1 MVRRQEHEHDDD
13 NPNAKGSARGASAGL
28 PLLARNA
35 ALRRPDS
42 IRVVPY
48 LWPKGRFAFT
58 RATSVSWTRAILP
71 SRRLRFELFVDNR
84 WRREERDLKTF
95 PRAVILKRFATDLR
109 VLLRAMGFGIRR
121 ES

>member
-1 MVRRQEHEHDDD
+1 
-13 NPNAKGSARGASAGL
+13 L
-28 PLLARNA
+28 
-35 ALRRPDS
+35 
-42 IRVVPY
+42 
-48 LWPKGRFAFT
+48 RFAF
-58 RATSVSWTRAILP
+58 
-71 SRRLRFELFVDNR
+71 FVDNR